1 MKFERRD
8 LLLVVG
14 LVLFMIGLIP
24 FMAPVYAAIVV
35 ILMYFGIK
43 VYVAKK
49 KQSIERDVGEGI
61 CVECGSKIFNKKCP
75 NCDHS
80 PSKG

>member
-8 LLLVVG
+8 IILIAG

-24 FMAPVYAAIVV
+24 FMSPAYAVIIV

-43 VYVAKK
+43 FYVAKRR
-49 KQSIERDVGEGI
+49 QLMERDVGEGI
-61 CVECGSKIFNKKCP
+61 CLECGAKIHDKKCP
-75 NCDHS
+75 NCDS
-80 PSKG
+80 FQK